1 MHDPKCMFVANF
13 FKIGLVV
20 MMIEPATEHFLKTT
34 FMGSRDPWF
43 VWNGYF
49 KQKLEIVFCRITILS
64 PISLIYTFKF

>member
-20 MMIEPATEHFLKTT
+20 WMIVVATEHFLKTT

-49 KQKLEIVFCRITILS
+49 KQKLEIFL
-64 PISLIYTFKF
+64 